1 MLSPDP
7 KNYVVCEVEHP
18 PIVHKTVF
26 PKSSKFRWGCQKTR
40 SENTQYSLK
49 SHFQPRE
56 WTFPAKQGDQ
66 PAFGMKYAYIN
77 AITTERP
84 HMQTGGRQ
92 AMTQGSCRQLTQG
105 HFLLEGA
112 WERLEDSKSLL
123 HQTGEHLTYCLSLD
137 LETKGLKK
145 NNQRNASFRSFRK
158 TSMGQCEGSA
168 SRGISHLMMQAQW
181 LELHLENPCNSGKE
195 TGLHKVVL

>member
-1 MLSPDP
+1 MEHSGKVIYCPTVSTLTIWLSVLCSLTGRPQSNPIRQKTKQVSLLSPDP

-18 PIVHKTVF
+18 SIVHKTVF

-49 SHFQPRE
+49 SHFQPRK

-105 HFLLEGA
+105 HFLLEDGA
-112 WERLEDSKSLL
+112 WERRED
-123 HQTGEHLTYCLSLD
+123 
-137 LETKGLKK
+137 
-145 NNQRNASFRSFRK
+145 
-158 TSMGQCEGSA
+158 
-168 SRGISHLMMQAQW
+168 MQI
-181 LELHLENPCNSGKE
+181 PPP
-195 TGLHKVVL
+195 